1 LAQAAVDR
9 SPLAQKAAGPD
20 LQRANSVSLQ
30 EMYFQ

>member
-1 LAQAAVDR
+1 LVRAVVDR
-9 SPLAQKAAGPD
+9 FPLAQKAAGPD